1 MDLTTPGTSSPL
13 ASSSPLNVSV
23 AEQDAKPISDSTVP
37 APEMPVPTPVGELSD
52 SSSGEVVPAATG
64 EAAGKIESAAQEHE
78 QQEQVHE
85 EVIIEDEIVLRELE
99 RERVQ
104 EVLDYMVHT
113 CMHSHLSVSASLM
126 RHYYCT
132 KIVVR
137 DEGTRRTDTQAP
149 FSGLLR
155 LP

>member
-1 MDLTTPGTSSPL
+1 
-13 ASSSPLNVSV
+13 
-23 AEQDAKPISDSTVP
+23 
-37 APEMPVPTPVGELSD
+37 MPVPTPVGELSD
-52 SSSGEVVPAATG
+52 SSSGEVVPAVTG

-113 CMHSHLSVSASLM
+113 CMHSHFSVSASLITA
-126 RHYYCT
+126 R
-132 KIVVR
+132 K
-137 DEGTRRTDTQAP
+137 
-149 FSGLLR
+149 
-155 LP
+155 